1 MLILTNYC
9 TIPKLNWCDW
19 ARTILLFCD
28 AQKNRKK
35 INLLLRSKRKF
46 FYAWKFMTLFCDG
59 SIFWFFEM
67 CFVTCVTFYMTK
79 RRRSYFWKKCA
90 FNGLN
95 AFVRRDMNFKFSNNH
110 TTTNKNSKIFKNQGR
125 PSHKNE
131 GVLND
136 IVRLLGTAK
145 HSLWCPQ
152 RKSKRS
158 K

>member
-35 INLLLRSKRKF
+35 NQSSSQVKKKV

-110 TTTNKNSKIFKNQGR
+110 TTTNKNSKIFKNQNWQFLQFF
-125 PSHKNE
+125 S
-131 GVLND
+131 
-136 IVRLLGTAK
+136 
-145 HSLWCPQ
+145 
-152 RKSKRS
+152 
-158 K
+158 